1 MGRAHYRPDGTRR
14 RTRGELEARAKKKA
28 QRAQEEAQAAAA
40 APLAEAEHGAGANG
54 VQPEEPARAEEEMVE
69 IEVEVAEEAEASPVR
84 HRPRVRLRP
93 APKWG
98 AVRPESPEDMDDRA
112 GSRARARPR
121 ERRHD
126 SRSRS
131 PRCTELSAERL
142 FTLSKALTRLLR
154 HKAEAEGLHLR
165 PDGYFC
171 LDALVQTREMRLLR
185 AQPAELIQVV
195 RQDEKQRYTLRHF
208 DGAPYLRAAQG
219 HSQYVSKE
227 HLMQRMRRRDLPPYL
242 YHGTRAWNYESIARR
257 GLLAGGPSGCR
268 TDIHLVEHLPNS
280 GQKVLSGWRSNCE
293 LAIQVAPQAA
303 TSGGLRLELS
313 CGTLSFPP
321 RTTAPLGA
329 VRSYMSHTPNSESS
343 ILWSPGDDSE
353 DFPPSPAPAAPAAR
367 DVPAREPPAVGT
379 PVGSLLGRVLRREHY
394 APEILERA
402 LDPNRSDTSTRR
414 DDSGDAD
421 TVTATSRPSQAAW
434 ADNEVFHFA
443 GTPFVSHARPDGSRR
458 RTAGELAKRAARAA
472 ARAAAG
478 PAGGAAAGPAA
489 IAEDD
494 TEDQAVAVSAAPTA
508 EPSASASASTS
519 FSTAAPAS
527 AAKPGLAPGAYPGRM
542 QHPPPS
548 IAAGPKP
555 GGGGQ
560 RTALKMKAPP
570 PNLLQVTA
578 LEDMLGD
585 IQDAEVSTMLNLFQ
599 LAGHYTSQHGPFHD
613 LRDALQ
619 RDQVCGPNGEPLP
632 LPPVGNWI
640 LTLGVSLLGLD
651 SPAGQE
657 LFSRIANH
665 QTAGDLVE
673 AWSLQLWERG
683 YRSLC
688 EQLSGYFLLLHNVLA
703 DIPPRF
709 YSALGQEWR
718 ITWFEFKN
726 VMRAW
731 LGDPPAP
738 TLLAIAQVPEAGA
751 EQSHPGRL
759 SKTLR
764 ARSLSPRD
772 GPLLGSR
779 TDLIDGAIDARV
791 FPTILLPYTFPAF
804 QVGSALPL
812 PLQDQSECAYM
823 VARPSNI
830 AQRCAALCSQWEAWL
845 EVQIWLHEQDE
856 HDVVLLQET
865 HWKFTSS
872 WNVLLVGGDFN
883 SMGTRDSMPF
893 GPGVL
898 VRIPFF
904 IFCAGAE
911 ALVTTPYRYQLAQPP
926 ERVQAFCDCLAS
938 TLPAPNDPSDLDRA
952 LQQAAAEHLLPVQP
966 RAHGDSAADRV
977 TGMVK

>member
-1 MGRAHYRPDGTRR
+1 MQASILLPAGGIWSSTRPLHGLDLGAGLKRQLHACLVITAALFSLQCPLCPRNHFAHSAFAGFAFCARSQKCVRTSSHSSQALIPFSNALFSRPGTGNQWLPNSSYLDLTQLRPPPLMGRAHYRPDGTRR

-303 TSGGLRLELS
+303 TSGGCTFYCSDNGVYLTEGVRGAIAPQFISAVVILQTGEIITSPRAGTAPSGEAVAAGLRRAREARGRYMCAVCSLVALLCQWPLLALVPSWCTQVEAGALVWHAQFPTQAGMLMLALPRYQTLGEQRNGRVPKALRKTDGWTLDWPVGS
-313 CGTLSFPP
+313 LHHTLSFSTRALLADTHDSKCHPCHFSP
-321 RTTAPLGA
+321 SRVNSSSECTVHLWLLWGASRTTAPLGA

-421 TVTATSRPSQAAW
+421 TVTATSRTAATAPIGVPKATTPTPHVPDRPSQAAW
-434 ADNEVFHFA
+434 ADNEVFHFD
-443 GTPFVSHARPDGSRR
+443 PEIYCLS
-458 RTAGELAKRAARAA
+458 TA
-472 ARAAAG
+472 
-478 PAGGAAAGPAA
+478 
-489 IAEDD
+489 
-494 TEDQAVAVSAAPTA
+494 
-508 EPSASASASTS
+508 PSASSHPVGLQYGPARSSRRACAKMLVRAGHRCPTCFCLTS
-519 FSTAAPAS
+519 LCRCPRERITFCLYSVLGGCTAHFHRGHTLVMSLCVSQAGDTS
-527 AAKPGLAPGAYPGRM
+527 CCFRLAPLSSA
-542 QHPPPS
+542 
-548 IAAGPKP
+548 
-555 GGGGQ
+555 
-560 RTALKMKAPP
+560 
-570 PNLLQVTA
+570 
-578 LEDMLGD
+578 
-585 IQDAEVSTMLNLFQ
+585 
-599 LAGHYTSQHGPFHD
+599 
-613 LRDALQ
+613 
-619 RDQVCGPNGEPLP
+619 
-632 LPPVGNWI
+632 
-640 LTLGVSLLGLD
+640 TLGR
-651 SPAGQE
+651 
-657 LFSRIANH
+657 LFAALTWPPTARTTHILANGRSCIGPIR
-665 QTAGDLVE
+665 GD
-673 AWSLQLWERG
+673 
-683 YRSLC
+683 
-688 EQLSGYFLLLHNVLA
+688 N
-703 DIPPRF
+703 
-709 YSALGQEWR
+709 
-718 ITWFEFKN
+718 
-726 VMRAW
+726 
-731 LGDPPAP
+731 GDCP
-738 TLLAIAQVPEAGA
+738 A
-751 EQSHPGRL
+751 EQASDG
-759 SKTLR
+759 LR
-764 ARSLSPRD
+764 P
-772 GPLLGSR
+772 
-779 TDLIDGAIDARV
+779 
-791 FPTILLPYTFPAF
+791 
-804 QVGSALPL
+804 Q
-812 PLQDQSECAYM
+812 QS
-823 VARPSNI
+823 
-830 AQRCAALCSQWEAWL
+830 
-845 EVQIWLHEQDE
+845 
-856 HDVVLLQET
+856 
-865 HWKFTSS
+865 
-872 WNVLLVGGDFN
+872 
-883 SMGTRDSMPF
+883 
-893 GPGVL
+893 
-898 VRIPFF
+898 
-904 IFCAGAE
+904 
-911 ALVTTPYRYQLAQPP
+911 
-926 ERVQAFCDCLAS
+926 
-938 TLPAPNDPSDLDRA
+938 
-952 LQQAAAEHLLPVQP
+952 
-966 RAHGDSAADRV
+966 
-977 TGMVK
+977 